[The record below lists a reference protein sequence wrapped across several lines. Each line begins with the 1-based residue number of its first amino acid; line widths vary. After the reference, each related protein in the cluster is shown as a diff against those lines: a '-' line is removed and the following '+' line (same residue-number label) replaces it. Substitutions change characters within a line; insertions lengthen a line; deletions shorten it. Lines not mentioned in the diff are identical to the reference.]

1 MFRRRMITL
10 VLAGVG
16 VLLTMGV
23 FATPAAAAIP
33 QPHSAA
39 CLALGKRTYT
49 KDGLAIVIPT
59 TQVSRGSRGACV
71 YYVQEMLSSHGYDI
85 SVDGIFGPQTESLV
99 RRFQRGVLRVDGIVG
114 KNTWWQLMIIN

>member
-16 VLLTMGV
+16 ALLTMGL
-23 FATPAAAAIP
+23 FATPVDAAIT

-39 CLALGKRTYT
+39 CLAQGKRTYT
-49 KDGLAIVIPT
+49 KEGLAIVIPT

-71 YYVQEMLSSHGYDI
+71 YYLQEMLSSHGYTI
-85 SVDGIFGPQTESLV
+85 SIDGIFGRQTDSVV
-99 RRFQRGVLRVDGIVG
+99 RSFQRRVPPVDGIVG
-114 KNTWWQLMIIN
+114 KNTWWELMIIN